1 MPQSAAWSN
10 RRYASSEPSH
20 ASKCGN
26 GFADA
31 RVDWRSIHECGRSSR
46 QHAGASSDA
55 RKTRHR
61 GSVRRYRQPGTA
73 TSRCKGKGRAME
85 TIVNLI
91 IQLIAGVV
99 GGNAAGAALKDYNLG
114 NLGNTIARAIGGVGG
129 GQLLQA
135 IIRRSPA
142 RRPAVASI
150 SGPYWVKVSAAAAGG
165 GAPRPSSVRVR
176 RVR

>member
-99 GGNAAGAALKDYNLG
+99 GGN
-114 NLGNTIARAIGGVGG
+114 GVGG

-135 IIRRSPA
+135 IIPA
-142 RRPAVASI
+142 IAS
-150 SGPYWVKVSAAAAGG
+150 AAAGG
-165 GAPRPSSVRVR
+165 GLDVGALVGQIVGGGAGGAILTIIAGLVKSMMASQQTR
-176 RVR
+176 